1 MDHSVRT
8 AISSVRVTE
17 GGRSDHRVIQR
28 GVEYLSCLGV
38 VCLDPDSGEFP
49 VPVIPCGLSSLVK
62 VPARQF
68 RLHVGICP
76 FHAHRREGHL
86 HQERLPFRIAEM
98 CMGIGRHIP
107 ELILPDLDVASEDCQ
122 RVERLREFCI
132 EIYLLIRSPATGETV
147 SPEGFSIFCRLS
159 CPRVHRLDECVHGSV
174 PAASVHQVDDYTL
187 GLGCR
192 GSLPC
197 TLRVQPRIALRVG
210 VAVHS
215 HSGCCGELR
224 TDSVSGQGHTVIS
237 WGHDFLRT
245 VGIGPQAGFLIGFTA
260 TSIGVSLSGHRH
272 HCDIEKISYSGSAQM
287 SVGESYDCRI
297 TVMVSRTPVPL
308 LRDAGR
314 SQLDEA
320 ERHVR
325 THEDVTMSAGAD
337 LRIDI

>member
-1 MDHSVRT
+1 MDLSIRAAV
-8 AISSVRVTE
+8 SSVRVTE
-17 GGRSDHRVIQR
+17 GGWSYHRVIQR

-49 VPVIPCGLSSLVK
+49 VPVIPCGLGSLVK

-122 RVERLREFCI
+122 RVERLGEFCI
-132 EIYLLIRSPATGETV
+132 EICLLIRSPAAGETV
-147 SPEGFSIFCRLS
+147 SPEGFPVFGRLS
-159 CPRVHRLDECVHGSV
+159 CLRVHRLDECVHGSV
-174 PAASVHQVDDYTL
+174 PATSVHQVDDYTL
-187 GLGCR
+187 
-192 GSLPC
+192 
-197 TLRVQPRIALRVG
+197 IFALRVG

-237 WGHDFLRT
+237 WGRDFLCT

-272 HCDIEKISYSGSAQM
+272 HRDIEQISYSGSAQM
-287 SVGESYDCRI
+287 SVGESDDCRI
-297 TVMVSRTPVPL
+297 TVMVSRTPVPF